1 MKLINKI
8 KGNPVLKVFSLNS
21 LSVGIRLAGGIIT
34 SKIIA
39 QFLGPAGLA
48 LIGNLRNV
56 LSITDSVS
64 TLGFQ
69 NGIVKYV
76 AEHQKEET
84 KLKEILSTVFF
95 VLLGVV
101 AVLSIGV
108 FFGAG
113 YFSEVF
119 FKDAAYKWIFKMIAF
134 AIPWYAGNIFLI
146 SILNGLG
153 NYKKVIKVNI
163 SGNVFGVLLSAVL
176 IIYHQ
181 LNGALIA
188 VALSPALLFIF
199 SFIMLRGEISLSTF
213 IRKPFFKVTILK
225 NLFYYSL
232 MTLVTV
238 VTGSLVT
245 LYIRNLIID
254 LYGEIQGGYW
264 EAVNRFSSY
273 YLMFIS
279 TLLTVYFLPKLS
291 TAITN
296 KETKTVFYSYYKTV
310 IPLFGIGLF
319 LIFVLKYVIIQA
331 LLSDEFLPVGPLF
344 KWQLA
349 GDFLKACSIILG
361 YEFFAKKMTKAFI
374 ATEIFSFVT
383 LYLSATYFIKQY
395 GAEGAVMAHTFTYA
409 LYFVLL
415 FMIFRK
421 KLI

>member
-1 MKLINKI
+1 MKFINHI
-8 KGNPVLKVFSLNS
+8 KNNPVIKVFSLNS
-21 LSVGIRLAGGIIT
+21 LSVGVRLAGGVIT

-84 KLKEILSTVFF
+84 KLKEVLSTVFF
-95 VLLGVV
+95 VLLGLVV
-101 AVLSIGV
+101 ILSIII
-108 FFGAG
+108 FFGAD
-113 YFSEVF
+113 YLSEVF
-119 FKDAAYKWIFKMIAF
+119 FKDITYKWIFKIIAF
-134 AIPWYAGNIFLI
+134 AMPWYAGNIFLL

-153 NYKKVIKVNI
+153 KYKKVIRINI
-163 SGNVFGVLLSAVL
+163 SGNVFAVLLSAIL

-181 LNGALIA
+181 LNGALTA
-188 VALSPALLFIF
+188 VALSPVLLFIF
-199 SFIMLRGEISLSTF
+199 SSITIKGEISLTAF
-213 IRKPFFKVTILK
+213 IKKPFFKVTILK

-232 MTLVTV
+232 MTLVTI
-238 VTGSLVT
+238 VTGTLVT

-254 LYGEIQGGYW
+254 LYGETQGGYW

-310 IPLFGIGLF
+310 IPLFALGLLLVF
-319 LIFVLKYVIIQA
+319 ALKNIIIQA
-331 LLSDEFLPVGPLF
+331 FLSKEFLPVGPLF
-344 KWQLA
+344 KWQLT

-374 ATEIFSFVT
+374 TTEIFSFVI
-383 LYLSATYFIKQY
+383 LFLSATYLIKQY
-395 GAEGAVMAHTFTYA
+395 GAEGAVMAHAFTYA

-415 FMIFRK
+415 LVIFRK

>member
-1 MKLINKI
+1 MKLINTI

-21 LSVGIRLAGGIIT
+21 LSVGVRLAGGVIT

-69 NGIVKYV
+69 NGIVKYI
-76 AEHQKEET
+76 AQHQKNET

-95 VLLGVV
+95 ILLGVV
-101 AVLSIGV
+101 AILSIAV

-119 FKDAAYKWIFKMIAF
+119 FKDTAYKWVFKMIAF
-134 AIPWYAGNIFLI
+134 AMPWYAGNIFLI
-146 SILNGLG
+146 SVLNGLG

-163 SGNVFGVLLSAVL
+163 LGNICAVLLSAIL

-188 VALSPALLFIF
+188 VALSPALLLIF
-199 SFIMLRGEISLSTF
+199 SFIMLRREISLTIF
-213 IRKPFFKVTILK
+213 IRRSFFRAIMLK

-254 LYGEIQGGYW
+254 LYGETQGGYW

-273 YLMFIS
+273 YLMFIT

-291 TAITN
+291 AAITN
-296 KETKTVFYSYYKTV
+296 KETKTVFHSYYKTV
-310 IPLFGIGLF
+310 IPLFGVGLF
-319 LIFVLKYVIIQA
+319 LIFVLKYVIIKV
-331 LLSDEFLPVGPLF
+331 LLSDEFLPVGSLF

-374 ATEIFSFVT
+374 ATEVFSFVT

-395 GAEGAVMAHTFTYA
+395 GAEGAVMAHAFTYA
-409 LYFVLL
+409 LYLL
-415 FMIFRK
+415 LLLMIFRK